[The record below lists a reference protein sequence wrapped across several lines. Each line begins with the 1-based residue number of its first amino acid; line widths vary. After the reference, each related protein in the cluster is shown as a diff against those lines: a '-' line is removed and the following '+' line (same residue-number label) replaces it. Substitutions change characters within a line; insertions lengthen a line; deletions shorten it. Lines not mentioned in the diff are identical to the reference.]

1 MDKCLLNR
9 DLLFA
14 HIFKT
19 HYHLHKGSSFFGIA
33 TMGNYDQTSM
43 GGERDAFLTTHWSLI
58 EDVKEQRDKD
68 RSLIGILIK
77 RYWKPVYCYVR
88 RKGYDNEQAKDL
100 TQAFL
105 HEVVL
110 NRHLVERAESSKG
123 RFRSFLLHALNQYL
137 LDEHRKETA
146 LKNIPREKLVPLD
159 FADPPTLPQTVDKL
173 DAEKSFN
180 YVWKANL
187 LEHTLAEVKD
197 RYMKRGMETHWYM
210 FQDRLLSPILEGKK
224 PPSLREI
231 CSQYDIEN
239 EATVSNMLNTV
250 KKLFRSVLKNHV
262 NQTVISGVVAEE
274 ELKEIFKFLEKKG
287 KN

>member
-1 MDKCLLNR
+1 
-9 DLLFA
+9 
-14 HIFKT
+14 
-19 HYHLHKGSSFFGIA
+19 
-33 TMGNYDQTSM
+33 MGNYDQTSM

-58 EDVKEQRDKD
+58 EDVKENRDKD
-68 RSLIGILIK
+68 CVLIGLLLE

-100 TQAFL
+100 TQGFL

-110 NRHLVERAESSKG
+110 NRHLVERTESSKG

-146 LKNIPREKLVPLD
+146 LKHIPREKLVPLD
-159 FADPPTLPQTVDKL
+159 VAEPSTLSQRISRL
-173 DAEKSFN
+173 DAEQSFN

-187 LEHTLAEVKD
+187 LERALAEVKD
-197 RYMKRGMETHWYM
+197 RYTKRGMETHWYV
-210 FQDRLLSPILEGKK
+210 FQDRLLKPTLEGKD
-224 PPSLREI
+224 PPSLRTI
-231 CSQYDIEN
+231 CRQYDIES

-250 KKLFRSVLKNHV
+250 KKLFRRVLKNHV
-262 NQTVISGVVAEE
+262 RQTVISGVVAEE
-274 ELKEIFKFLEKKG
+274 ELKEIFKFLEKEG

>member
-1 MDKCLLNR
+1 
-9 DLLFA
+9 
-14 HIFKT
+14 
-19 HYHLHKGSSFFGIA
+19 
-33 TMGNYDQTSM
+33 MGNYDHTSM

-58 EDVKEQRDKD
+58 EDVKEHKD
-68 RSLIGILIK
+68 RDRALIGLLLK
-77 RYWKPVYCYVR
+77 RYWKPVYCFVR

-110 NRHLVERAESSKG
+110 NRHLVDRADSSKG

-146 LKNIPREKLVPLD
+146 KKHIPKEKLVPLD
-159 FADPPTLPQTVDKL
+159 FVDPPTLPQTVEKL
-173 DAEKSFN
+173 DAEQSFN
-180 YVWKANL
+180 YVWKADL
-187 LEHTLAEVKD
+187 LERTLVEVKE
-197 RYMKRGMETHWYM
+197 RYTKRSMETHWYV
-210 FQDRLLSPILEGKK
+210 FQDRLLTPILEGKES
-224 PPSLREI
+224 PSLREI
-231 CSQYDIEN
+231 CREYDIEN

-262 NQTVISGVVAEE
+262 HQTVISGVVAEE
-274 ELKEIFKFLEKKG
+274 ELKEIFKFLEKES